1 MLRTQPHQ
9 ETQSLDG
16 LVDKLLKRAVHPV
29 RIADI
34 ANTVF
39 NCHGKID
46 DGFVRARIEK
56 IAKYQKQLAHL
67 LTLPKIEQRSE
78 AWHDIRKGIVTASE
92 FADALGK
99 GKFRTQ
105 RQFFQKKSGYVEEQ
119 FDAACPPLKWGTMYE
134 DVAIEIYKKKF
145 GYHVYD
151 FGLLKHPVIP
161 HFGASPDG
169 ITDFGVMVEIKCPY
183 ARKITGEVP
192 QQYYYQMQG
201 QLSVCD
207 LYECDY
213 VECDI
218 EEFDNPEGWA
228 DCSSPDTEKGIII
241 ETLDSNDRYNP
252 YKYEYSP
259 MFMDLDRESLLRE
272 ATDWVEEWKK
282 KDTCSSSS
290 ITVRYWSLRVFNVV
304 RVYRDDAFLNE
315 HFNNLHPI
323 WDRVVSYR
331 GDSSLYDK
339 EIATASRSR
348 TAATSTATKC
358 VSTANAAATN
368 NLADYLFQDDDP

>member
-1 MLRTQPHQ
+1 MGLPHQ

-29 RIADI
+29 RIADV

-39 NCHGKID
+39 NCHRKID
-46 DGFVRARIEK
+46 DAFVQARIEK
-56 IAKYQKQLAHL
+56 IQQYQKQLAHL
-67 LTLPKIEQRSE
+67 LTLPKIEQRTE
-78 AWHDIRKGIVTASE
+78 DWHNIRKGIVTASE

-105 RQFFQKKSGYVEEQ
+105 RQFYQKKSGYVEEQ

-207 LYECDY
+207 LHECDY

-218 EEFDNPEGWA
+218 EEFDNVEGWA
-228 DCSSPDTEKGIII
+228 DCTLPQTEKGIII
-241 ETLDSNDRYNP
+241 ETLDPNDRYNP

-259 MFMDLDRESLLRE
+259 MFMDLDRESLLSA
-272 ATDWVEEWKK
+272 ATEWVDQWKK
-282 KDTCSSSS
+282 EYTGGMQL
-290 ITVRYWSLRVFNVV
+290 TVRYWSLRVFNVV

-331 GDSSLYDK
+331 VDSSLYNK
-339 EIATASRSR
+339 EITATARSR
-348 TAATSTATKC
+348 AAAASTATKGGGA
-358 VSTANAAATN
+358 SGAKTTGD
-368 NLADYLFQDDDP
+368 NLADYLFQDDS